1 MPFEGNPKQPNRIY
15 STNPNSPRIGG
26 KLSRFAS
33 GLTSGFGKGL
43 VRGAGVVGKTL
54 ASSSGSSAG
63 IFPKKSRVV
72 SKEKASGPFHKANLS
87 RKRIK
92 VAEQAAKNAQMAYR
106 NKSRYPN
113 QISYEQLQE
122 LYPVWKKE
130 MGERT
135 AKEYMRAVGAPVGVA
150 REHTEFRGGRRRML
164 RDVEKG
170 LTGARNVDRENTPLA
185 VMQVRGLSP
194 GYEDPRHRGGV
205 SREEF
210 RQITEEMGKF
220 YGPKVEERLLKE
232 AGLEEAEGDKAKT
245 PASQT
250 RSSKLF
256 GWKIS
261 SFKPNWGVKKGANA
275 QTNTPK
281 TSAPEQVDKGSI
293 VVPSDAP
300 GQRSSIATRENTGG
314 SINNK
319 PG

>member
-135 AKEYMRAVGAPVGVA
+135 AREYMKAAGAPVSVA

-170 LTGARNVDRENTPLA
+170 LTGARNIDRENTPLA

-220 YGPKVEERLLKE
+220 YGPKVKERLLKE
-232 AGLEEAEGDKAKT
+232 AGLEETKDTTGPNQKST
-245 PASQT
+245 Q
-250 RSSKLF
+250 SSR
-256 GWKIS
+256 WAWNIS
-261 SFKPNWGVKKGANA
+261 SLKPGWGVKRGANA

-281 TSAPEQVDKGSI
+281 TSAQEQVDKGSI

-300 GQRSSIATRENTGG
+300 AQRSSIATRENTGG
-314 SINNK
+314 SVNNK